1 MKHMIIKTT
10 HNITYITL
18 AIIMITSCSIAP
30 GMHMESDKS
39 WFDDEEFVY
48 VESLDRN
55 LTITPINKYPYKKKG
70 YESYKI
76 GIGDQISVTVWGL
89 PDIFPIINITPDQN
103 LRRVDQN
110 GNIFFPYAGLI
121 NAVGKTQDQLRENLT
136 ISLSEYFNDPQID
149 VTISRFNSQQVF
161 VLGEVNKPTKIN
173 ITDIP
178 LSLSDAIGNS
188 LGLRTNTAGEDVF
201 IIRQKDHDDEPKI
214 YHTNLRSPSY
224 FIDSGNFYL
233 MDNDIV
239 YINSSST
246 TRWNKVV
253 SQFFPF
259 SSFLNTVDNIIED

>member
-1 MKHMIIKTT
+1 MTIKKTR
-10 HNITYITL
+10 NINIAHL
-18 AIIMITSCSIAP
+18 FIVLLLMVSCSIAP
-30 GMHMESDKS
+30 GMHMESNKS
-39 WFDDEEFVY
+39 WFNNEEFVY
-48 VESLDRN
+48 IESLDRN
-55 LTITPINKYPYKKKG
+55 LTITPINEYPFKKKG
-70 YESYKI
+70 YDSYKI

-110 GNIFFPYAGLI
+110 GNIFFPYAGLL
-121 NAVGKTQDQLRENLT
+121 NADGKTQDQLRDDLT
-136 ISLSEYFNDPQID
+136 ISLSENFNDPQID

-173 ITDIP
+173 ITDVP

-188 LGLRTNTAGEDVF
+188 LGLRTNTAGKDVF
-201 IIRQKDHDDEPKI
+201 IIRHKDFDNEPKI
-214 YHTNLRSPSY
+214 YYTNLSSPSY

-259 SSFLNTVDNIIED
+259 SSFLNTVDNITKD